1 MNNLQAYLGKLKPEF
16 LEQLSLIESI
26 SKKIKPKDGFVITEP
41 SRTQTSTVTLENAKK
56 LIDLQNLPQAQFEK
70 MLFDNPEL
78 PLAIKASMYDRA
90 LTNNQFHQYVW
101 TKENV
106 LSECLEAI
114 SNCIAKG
121 FLVHALVLVRSALEQ
136 IGDLYS
142 LSEECKTLFNQNK
155 SLEEEALRH
164 NDFSEILFKKL
175 LSTKIDWQVY
185 LEGSLREGR
194 KKSYKAVEGFTSSES
209 ESVLNSIDR
218 LDKKIKGIRKA
229 YEFLCEFAHPN
240 AGSYLIYRSG
250 KKKIKTNSAFTFIE
264 TTTSNQTPSDSIVGM
279 SKPIFECF
287 DLLTEACNEFQQA
300 TGVLNSARKILI
312 KENEKS
318 IETLLP
324 NWIGIWSPDEPCP
337 CLSNKSVGLCCGKKL
352 FKRR

>member
-1 MNNLQAYLGKLKPEF
+1 MF
-16 LEQLSLIESI
+16 
-26 SKKIKPKDGFVITEP
+26 
-41 SRTQTSTVTLENAKK
+41 
-56 LIDLQNLPQAQFEK
+56 
-70 MLFDNPEL
+70 FDDPEL
-78 PLAIKASMYDRA
+78 PLAIKACMYDRA
-90 LTNNQFHQYVW
+90 LTNNQLHQYIW

-106 LSECLEAI
+106 LSECLAALTD
-114 SNCIAKG
+114 CIAKG

-142 LSEECKTLFNQNK
+142 LSEECHTLFEQNK

-229 YEFLCEFAHPN
+229 YEFLCEFTHPN

-250 KKKIKTNSAFTFIE
+250 KKKINVNSVFTFIE
-264 TTTSNQTPSDSIVGM
+264 TVISNQTPSDSIVGM

-287 DLLTEACNEFQQA
+287 DLLSEACIEFQKA
-300 TGVLNSARKILI
+300 TAVLNEIRKILI

-318 IETLLP
+318 IEALLP
-324 NWIGIWSPDEPCP
+324 NWIRIWSPDEPCP
-337 CLSNKSVGLCCGKKL
+337 CLSTNSVGLCCGKNYLKDASIHC
-352 FKRR
+352 